1 MAYAIDTETLV
12 DNATTTVLHST
23 GRATDAT
30 EVDATIFDASASK
43 YALATLT
50 LSAVTTISDRW
61 CIGEI
66 ISSNDSS
73 PIHMV
78 VQNQVLGTDTMSV
91 YRCTSGTDITP
102 LGWSGTTLPA
112 TGKTLTGSV
121 SGTHTITTDG
131 TDASAMVARDI
142 SVNGLKWV
150 VAGGHSVRYFF
161 TGGTASQ
168 DIACMVGGGV
178 WDSTNHFIPVG
189 MGSAAP
195 AAVTLGDIKA
205 ASHGAAASDTM
216 TVQMTIK
223 KTSGYGT
230 PNYEGNGPLGYNAY
244 AAGNFM

>member
-66 ISSNDSS
+66 ISSNDGS

-78 VQNQVLGTDTMSV
+78 VQNQVLGTNTMSV

-102 LGWSGTTLPA
+102 LGWSGTTLPG

-121 SGTHTITTDG
+121 SSTHTITTSG
-131 TDASAMVARDI
+131 TVASAMVARDI

-161 TGGTASQ
+161 TGGTVSQ

-230 PNYEGNGPLGYNAY
+230 PNFEGNGALGYMAY
-244 AAGNFM
+244 QAGNFM

>member
-12 DNATTTVLHST
+12 DTATTTVLHST
-23 GRATDAT
+23 GRATDGT
-30 EVDATIFDASASK
+30 DVDATIFDASASK
-43 YALATLT
+43 YALATIT
-50 LSAVTTISDRW
+50 LSAASTISDRF

-66 ISSNDSS
+66 VTSDSIS
-73 PIHMV
+73 MV
-78 VQNQVLGTDTMSV
+78 VQDHTLGGTTMQV
-91 YRCTSGTDITP
+91 YRCTSGTDDTP
-102 LGWSGTTLPA
+102 LGWSGTTLPGTSEA
-112 TGKTLTGSV
+112 IVGSV
-121 SGTHTITTDG
+121 SGTHTITTHSG
-131 TDASAMVARDI
+131 TAAAMVARDI
-142 SVNGLKWV
+142 TVSGLKWV
-150 VAGGHSVRYFF
+150 VAGGHSVRYYF

-230 PNYEGNGPLGYNAY
+230 PNFEGNGALGYMAY
-244 AAGNFM
+244 QAGNFM